1 MPDVT
6 VVIPLYGTHEG
17 RDSLLAVTAAWL
29 AQDVPCEVVVATA
42 GDIPVTVAEDR
53 DAHRR
58 VRVVRA
64 DARLAAPGLLRNA
77 GAAQARS
84 PMLYLS
90 DADIAPLGRD
100 YLRRA
105 LRLATA
111 GRAFAQ
117 PWMHRLLG
125 GLREG
130 GPHGPVDCR
139 PTGTDPFCFVRA
151 GSDGSLRQ
159 CDDERLLWEER
170 SYGTQRYPTPLVFPP
185 AAGLAPGTHDD
196 YQWRA
201 PYHWGALLLARRT
214 FLEVGGYCPRYFGW
228 GREDDDLLVKA
239 AARDR
244 VVRGWRAEPSLAC
257 LHFEHP
263 LPFSEPSGESPEW
276 KANDALYARRTAA
289 GADAMIEEDLAARRD
304 HGREVE

>member
-17 RDSLLAVTAAWL
+17 RSSLRAVTAAWL

-42 GDIPVTVAEDR
+42 GEIPVAVAEDR

-64 DARLAAPGLLRNA
+64 GAALRAPGLLRNA
-77 GAAQARS
+77 GATQARS

-105 LRLATA
+105 LRPAAA

-117 PWMHRLLG
+117 PWMHRLPGDLP
-125 GLREG
+125 EP
-130 GPHGPVDCR
+130 GPHGPVDQR
-139 PTGTDPFCFVRA
+139 PDGNDPFCFVTA
-151 GSDGSLRQ
+151 ASDGSLRA
-159 CDDERLLWEER
+159 CDGERFVWEER
-170 SYGTQRYPTPLVFPP
+170 SYGAQRYPTPMVFPP
-185 AAGLAPGTHDD
+185 AAGLDPGMHDD

-201 PYHWGALLLARRT
+201 PYHWGGLLLARRT

-228 GREDDDLLVKA
+228 GREDDDLLMKA
-239 AARDR
+239 GARGG
-244 VVRGWRAEPSLAC
+244 VVRGWRADPSLAC
-257 LHFEHP
+257 LHFEHR
-263 LPFSEPSGESPEW
+263 LSYGEAPSPEW
-276 KANDALYARRTAA
+276 RANDALYARRAAA
-289 GADAMIEEDLAARRD
+289 GADAAIEEDLAARRD
-304 HGREVE
+304 HGRKVV

>member
-17 RDSLLAVTAAWL
+17 RGSLLAVTAAWL

-42 GDIPVTVAEDR
+42 GEIPVAVAEDR

-64 DARLAAPGLLRNA
+64 DTALRAPGLLRNA
-77 GAAQARS
+77 GAEQARS

-105 LRLATA
+105 LRPAAA

-125 GLREG
+125 GLPEP
-130 GPHGPVDCR
+130 GPHGPVDHR
-139 PTGTDPFCFVRA
+139 PDGRDPFCFVTA
-151 GSDGSLRQ
+151 GCDGSLRA
-159 CDDERLLWEER
+159 CDGERIVWEER
-170 SYGTQRYPTPLVFPP
+170 SYGTRRYPTPMVFPP
-185 AAGLAPGTHDD
+185 AAGRDPGMHDD

-201 PYHWGALLLARRT
+201 PYHWGGLLLARRT
-214 FLEVGGYCPRYFGW
+214 FLQVGGYCPRYFGW
-228 GREDDDLLVKA
+228 GREDDDLLMKA
-239 AARDR
+239 EARGG
-244 VVRGWRAEPSLAC
+244 VVRGWRADPSLAC

-263 LPFSEPSGESPEW
+263 LSYGEAPSPEW
-276 KANDALYARRTAA
+276 RANDALYARRTAA
-289 GADAMIEEDLAARRD
+289 GADAMIEEDLTAPPD
-304 HGREVE
+304 HGREVV